1 MNPHLLTLA
10 LTTPLEQLLE
20 LPNAV
25 RIAACAREDLQRFS
39 AEQLAQMLAS
49 IDAAISDTVTLAQIK
64 HGGEL
69 VNRREQRD
77 LDWFIEVTN
86 QAEWPRL
93 RSATATDRD
102 YLRLLAL
109 HKLGAVIEATTDTPP
124 GIIIRPAVE
133 ALMESLES
141 LVLAHLLPES
151 PSTEQIIEE
160 AWKAGLTPEPVAADE
175 VRKAVQATRYPP
187 HGFRGTGGVTR
198 ATLYGRIPNYFHRAA
213 EQICTIIQVE
223 SPAAVKAIP
232 EMCKV
237 EGLDAI
243 FIGPNDLAANSGH
256 LGDMYH
262 ADVQA
267 MCNDALKAIKAGG
280 KAAGIL
286 TFNVELAKKQF
297 ALGFDFIAV
306 GGDAGLLA
314 RGAEALAKQFDGR

>member
-49 IDAAISDTVTLAQIK
+49 MDADITDTVTLEQIK

-69 VNRREQRD
+69 IDRYEKRD

-93 RSATATDRD
+93 RSAPATDRD

-109 HKLGAVIEATTDTPP
+109 YKLGVVIEATADTPS
-124 GIIIRPAVE
+124 GIIIMPAVD

-141 LVLAHLLPES
+141 LVLADLLPEP
-151 PSTEQIIEE
+151 PSMEQLIEE

-175 VRKAVQATRYPP
+175 VRKAQSQAVR
-187 HGFRGTGGVTR
+187 
-198 ATLYGRIPNYFHRAA
+198 RAA
-213 EQICTIIQVE
+213 DARHASNRAARQKALELFASNTYRTKEEAYRIIGAQVCKAPGTIKNWI
-223 SPAAVKAIP
+223 
-232 EMCKV
+232 
-237 EGLDAI
+237 
-243 FIGPNDLAANSGH
+243 
-256 LGDMYH
+256 
-262 ADVQA
+262 
-267 MCNDALKAIKAGG
+267 
-280 KAAGIL
+280 AGIP
-286 TFNVELAKKQF
+286 KDSPPK
-297 ALGFDFIAV
+297 
-306 GGDAGLLA
+306 
-314 RGAEALAKQFDGR
+314 